1 MNYRRMMQEN
11 LDGSLDANDA
21 EELWQKLAQDEEAA
35 GENARLEQV
44 HQTLATAP
52 HVRAPRR
59 LAATIMARLAQTIEA
74 QAKMQALPAETKL
87 ALLMSMSIVQV
98 SMMPVML
105 AATYM
110 VVRYNRN
117 PAIIGRV
124 TQRVIALQ
132 VMMIDALVVLLDE
145 VERMIEK
152 DPDSAPVAMSLI
164 PVALMGMVDYIKE
177 ESDDMDIELD

>member
-1 MNYRRMMQEN
+1 MNYRRMMQEQ
-11 LDGSLDANDA
+11 LDGALDAEGA

-35 GENARLEQV
+35 EENAQLEQV
-44 HQTLATAP
+44 HNALTTAP

-74 QAKMQALPAETKL
+74 QAELKELPDEMKL

-98 SMMPVML
+98 AMMPVML
-105 AATYM
+105 AASYM
-110 VVRYNRN
+110 VIRYMRN
-117 PAIIGRV
+117 PAILSRV
-124 TQRVIALQ
+124 MQRVIALQ

-177 ESDDMDIELD
+177 EADDMDMELH